1 MSLVEEGEGLVVQLA
16 LNSYSWVGG
25 SQGDVLYRPYGIQSI
40 SPGSGPYYGFTEVY
54 ITGRGFAQEYADRG
68 RCRFGSD
75 TNYAIVDAEVL
86 DYGKMICR
94 SPEEFTLPE
103 GANELYSVPLGIAFG
118 EDEFKPY
125 TLGTTR
131 FRFYPEPRI
140 ESCVP
145 EEVRIGKF
153 SEIYVFA
160 YDDALF
166 FERKSFFRRPSIAVF
181 INFFFFVLQHSRQ
194 ARMAM

>member
-1 MSLVEEGEGLVVQLA
+1 
-16 LNSYSWVGG
+16 
-25 SQGDVLYRPYGIQSI
+25 
-40 SPGSGPYYGFTEVY
+40 
-54 ITGRGFAQEYADRG
+54 
-68 RCRFGSD
+68 
-75 TNYAIVDAEVL
+75 
-86 DYGKMICR
+86 MICR

-131 FRFYPEPRI
+131 VRFYPEPRI

-166 FERKSFFRRPSIAVF
+166 FEPLPSGKNGDVTGILC
-181 INFFFFVLQHSRQ
+181 NFEDFGTSMGMYVNETTVLCVTP
-194 ARMAM
+194 